1 MHIGE
6 HFVVTASAA
15 GKRPHPVMH
24 FPSPV
29 DAKNQLDIFLIQK
42 VEILLAKQHSIG
54 CQRQIE
60 NLAGFGLALANMR
73 DRRPDRRHVQ

>member
-24 FPSPV
+24 FPPPV
-29 DAKNQLDIFLIQK
+29 NAENQLDIFLVQK
-42 VEILLAKQHSIG
+42 VEIFLVEQYCVG

-60 NLAGFGLALANMR
+60 NLAGFGLTLANMR
-73 DRRPDRRHVQ
+73 DCRPDRRHVQ